1 MKKGDKMGH
10 VCIVLILIGL
20 VGTLY
25 EKNPGLTVFVGIVLV
40 VAFIAMMKKTTA
52 EIKKTTRKINQK
64 KKMFLKNREPL
75 NSAGINVGK
84 YLTGL
89 PTVTEPVQMFCFVTA
104 KDFLF
109 IRNAFEEV
117 GKIPRDAINNILVDD
132 KSQITQRLTATR
144 LLTLGVFSLAVPKK
158 KKIEEYCLLIDWDD
172 ENGNRSNTI
181 FEFSGQNSLQLSNVA
196 LNELKKHILPKMIT
210 MASTEKKCP
219 YCAEIIKK
227 EAKVCRFCNRE
238 V

>member
-1 MKKGDKMGH
+1 MGH

-20 VGTLY
+20 IGSWY

-40 VAFIAMMKKTTA
+40 VAFIAMMKKTTT
-52 EIKKTTRKINQK
+52 EINQK
-64 KKMFLKNREPL
+64 KEAFIKNREPL

-89 PTVTEPVQMFCFVTA
+89 PNVTEPIQMFCFVTD

-109 IRNAFEEV
+109 TKNAFEEV

-144 LLTLGVFSLAVPKK
+144 MLTLGIFSLAAPKK

-172 ENGNRSNTI
+172 ENGTRSNTV
-181 FEFSGQNSLQLSNVA
+181 FEFSEQNALQSSNVA
-196 LNELKKHILPKMIT
+196 LNELKKNTLPKT
-210 MASTEKKCP
+210 ARMASTEKKCP
-219 YCAEIIKK
+219 HCAEVIKR
-227 EAKVCRFCNRE
+227 EAKVCRFCNRD